1 MRIAFILDE
10 IWDSALTNYTLQIAE
25 LTKNSNETYIICL
38 KESYVDKKQENS
50 IHIKPLRSKNPLKS
64 FIGFVSLAK
73 QLKNIRPD
81 IVITIRG
88 DATFFSCLLKKSLNF
103 KLIRIFG
110 IEKDFKSPPECVDK
124 VILPCDYLKRYIKK
138 RVKKIEV
145 LKSFID
151 REKFKFSEIGRK
163 RIRKELNIDNN
174 LVFGAVG
181 RLDRVKGFDLLIESF
196 AKANIENSKLIIV
209 GEEKGIKRESL
220 IRLAKRLN
228 VDDNITLIT
237 ERRRDIVDIM
247 SAFDIGVISS
257 ISSEVIP
264 RVLFEFISIGLPIAT
279 TDVGCLQEIA
289 DKSFSV
295 LAEPTVYSLKSALK
309 QIAKADLIK
318 MSAASLKEAEKY
330 SLHLPDNMFNA

>member
-1 MRIAFILDE
+1 M
-10 IWDSALTNYTLQIAE
+10 
-25 LTKNSNETYIICL
+25 
-38 KESYVDKKQENS
+38 
-50 IHIKPLRSKNPLKS
+50 
-64 FIGFVSLAK
+64 
-73 QLKNIRPD
+73 
-81 IVITIRG
+81 
-88 DATFFSCLLKKSLNF
+88 
-103 KLIRIFG
+103 
-110 IEKDFKSPPECVDK
+110 
-124 VILPCDYLKRYIKK
+124 
-138 RVKKIEV
+138 
-145 LKSFID
+145 
-151 REKFKFSEIGRK
+151 
-163 RIRKELNIDNN
+163 
-174 LVFGAVG
+174 
-181 RLDRVKGFDLLIESF
+181 IESF

-228 VDDNITLIT
+228 VDDNIILIT

-264 RVLFEFISIGLPIAT
+264 RVLFEFMSIGLPIAT

-309 QIAKADLIK
+309 QISKADLIK

-330 SLHLPDNMFNA
+330 SLHLPDNIFNA